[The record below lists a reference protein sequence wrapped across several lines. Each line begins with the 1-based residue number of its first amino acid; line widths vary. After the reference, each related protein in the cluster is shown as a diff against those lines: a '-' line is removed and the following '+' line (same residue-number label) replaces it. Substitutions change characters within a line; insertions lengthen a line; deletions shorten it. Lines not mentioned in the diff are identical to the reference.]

1 VPRSHV
7 HYPILLARACRPTL
21 ASRRSHRCTISNLLL
36 GSALTLQV
44 PGTFKGVSRY
54 AIKKAL
60 AINEDVQVKVINA
73 VLKKAVDQGKLVQ
86 TDQSFKLA
94 KTQHASV
101 SCHSAAPK
109 TPVVEVEQSR
119 QLLKLVTTPRGKVSY
134 HPLIDGSLASP
145 TTTPRQGP
153 LQPALSHSQQP
164 RHDRLCHD
172 HRHH

>member
-1 VPRSHV
+1 MPSHTRLTPLTSV
-7 HYPILLARACRPTL
+7 HIFNPFAR
-21 ASRRSHRCTISNLLL
+21 L

-109 TPVVEVEQSR
+109 TPVVEVVQSR
-119 QLLKLVTTPRGKVSY
+119 QLLELVTTPRGKVSY

-145 TTTPRQGP
+145 STTPRQGP
-153 LQPALSHSQQP
+153 LQPAGHSN
-164 RHDRLCHD
+164 HDTID
-172 HRHH
+172 YRHH

>member
-1 VPRSHV
+1 MPSHTRLTPLTSV
-7 HYPILLARACRPTL
+7 HIFNPFAR
-21 ASRRSHRCTISNLLL
+21 L

-109 TPVVEVEQSR
+109 TPVVEVVQSR
-119 QLLKLVTTPRGKVSY
+119 KVSY

-145 TTTPRQGP
+145 STTPRQGP
-153 LQPALSHSQQP
+153 LQPAGHSN
-164 RHDRLCHD
+164 HDTID
-172 HRHH
+172 YRHH